1 MEPLD
6 ILIALNTPDGKADP
20 YPLYNA
26 LHEMGE
32 VVEIG
37 DNDVFVVGYDAINS
51 VLRDPG
57 FLVSSTDTF
66 DAGLPQWRQNPVFVQ
81 AADWILNLN
90 APKHSRIRSLIGRAF
105 TARRI
110 GGLEPAIVKMANGLL
125 DDIADRGADGSA
137 VEFMH
142 DFAYLLPITV
152 ICELIGIPESD
163 REAFRPVARDLAA
176 VFENTTDED
185 LPRIN
190 SAAVDLLA
198 YFSALATVKRAN
210 PSDDLLSDLL
220 AIAESGDG
228 RLTDAELLHNLTL
241 LLVAGFETTTNLL
254 GNGRRGRRER
264 IGPGRELRR
273 RGAALRLARPAHQP
287 DRLRH
292 QASSGEDRREQ
303 LGGHAAR
310 RREPGSAPV
319 LRPRQIR
326 PAARRR
332 RAA

>member
-90 APKHSRIRSLIGRAF
+90 APEHVRIRSLIGRAF
-105 TARRI
+105 THRRI
-110 GGLEPAIVKMANGLL
+110 AGLEPAIERMTDGLL
-125 DDIADRGADGSA
+125 ADMADRGSDGSA

-142 DFAYLLPITV
+142 DFAFLLPVTV

-228 RLTDAELLHNLTL
+228 RL
-241 LLVAGFETTTNLL
+241 
-254 GNGRRGRRER
+254 GRRER